1 MANQTDKDFRVMVA
15 ELALKKLETTIFSKS
30 TVRPGMGRDET
41 NRILSN
47 VSSELMKLK
56 YCYMTSEDMAKSE
69 MVNIV
74 YSNARALY
82 EGYAEA
88 LQRGMGDLPRATL
101 MWSFNVLSGLKRRLG
116 NDGSHPSHGI
126 DLIAVKIRN
135 MTKNGQLFTTR
146 CSAGQREFTIV
157 TNIDGLK
164 VGDTLAAALLPP
176 AMVGGMASEAM
187 FLGKDLIEAKAG
199 TLLDPGEVNSKEAD
213 GILYNELKGL

>member
-1 MANQTDKDFRVMVA
+1 MANQTDKDFRLLVT
-15 ELALKKLETTIFSKS
+15 ELALKKLETMIFSKS

-47 VSSELMKLK
+47 ISSELMKLK
-56 YCYMTSEDMAKSE
+56 YSYMAPEDMARSE
-69 MVNIV
+69 MVDAI

-88 LQRGMGDLPRATL
+88 VQRGMGDMPRATL

-116 NDGSHPSHGI
+116 NQGTLPSHGI
-126 DLIAVKIRN
+126 DMVAVKIRN
-135 MTKNGQLFTTR
+135 MTKSGQLFTTR
-146 CSAGQREFTIV
+146 CSAGQREFTIM
-157 TNIDGLK
+157 TNITGLS

-176 AMVGGMASEAM
+176 AMVGGVASEAM
-187 FLGKDLIEAKAG
+187 FLGKDRVEAKAG
-199 TLLDPGEVNSKEAD
+199 ALLDPDKLNSKEAD